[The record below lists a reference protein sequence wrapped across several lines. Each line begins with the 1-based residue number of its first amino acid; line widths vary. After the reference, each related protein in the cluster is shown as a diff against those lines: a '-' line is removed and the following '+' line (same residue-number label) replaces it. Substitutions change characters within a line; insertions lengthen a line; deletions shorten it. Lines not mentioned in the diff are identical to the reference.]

1 MQVEKAEKSKPLPS
15 DLFGSSDEEDDSSVK
30 ETGSSKNEKLLKKK
44 SLNTDIFGDSSDEES
59 VPQKQVAVAAK
70 KPKRLLK
77 QRSQAGDGASDDD
90 EAMDMEPTPE
100 GQVASDDLELDNSSR
115 LELNSSKRS
124 RVITDSDDDET

>member
-1 MQVEKAEKSKPLPS
+1 MEKAERSKPLPS

-30 ETGSSKNEKLLKKK
+30 ETASNKNEKLSKKK

-77 QRSQAGDGASDDD
+77 QRSQAGDGESDGD